1 MTVLEV
7 GKCALLLMDLQN
19 EIVHRDGFVGG
30 QGMAAEAEE
39 RHVVENSTR
48 ALHIARLEKI
58 PVFHVGM
65 AFRSGYPDVN
75 ARAPIFQGIMA
86 AGALLDGSW
95 GAQFLPQV
103 RPLEGEPI
111 VFKRGVGAFA
121 GTDLRRMLQ
130 VLAIETLVLAGVATN
145 FVVEATARQAVDE
158 GFRVITLRDC
168 CATFNGAMHD
178 NSLGFLSFLGAV
190 VTVDEFAIAA
200 RSHSASGP
208 MKA

>member
-1 MTVLEV
+1 MTILEL
-7 GKCALLLMDLQN
+7 GKCALLVMDLQN

-30 QGMAAEAEE
+30 QGMAAEADE
-39 RHVVENSTR
+39 RLVVENSAR
-48 ALHIARLEKI
+48 ALHIARIEGI

-65 AFRSGYPDVN
+65 AFRIGYPDVN
-75 ARAPIFQGIMA
+75 ARAPIFQGIVG

-111 VFKRGVGAFA
+111 VFKRGVSAFA

-130 VLAIETLVLAGVATN
+130 VSAIETLVLAGVATN

-158 GFRVITLRDC
+158 GFRVVTLRDC
-168 CATFNGAMHD
+168 CATFNGVMHD
-178 NSLGFLSFLGAV
+178 NSLMFLSFLGAV
-190 VTVDEFAIAA
+190 VTVDEFATAA
-200 RSHSASGP
+200 RLRSASGP
-208 MKA
+208 MKV